1 VKKIVHFPL
10 AIITWEDHS
19 SVDSW
24 QGYEE
29 AKGSA
34 VPKVMTSVGWLH
46 HETEKVYSIV
56 ATIADDSDVACQQ
69 LILKSCTIDFFLVP
83 GSQRKRRS
91 RKPVGTRA
99 PSTDPPLPPEG
110 HISST

>member
-1 VKKIVHFPL
+1 MKKVPHFPL

-29 AKGSA
+29 AKKSA

-56 ATIADDSDVACQQ
+56 AAIADDSDIACQQ

-83 GSQRKRRS
+83 GSLRQRRS
-91 RKPVGTRA
+91 PRRLQKGGSSKDLQPPQA
-99 PSTDPPLPPEG
+99 ASIEST
-110 HISST
+110 